1 MRFRRFQEAFYEVFM
16 AIAVS
21 DAAAATNSDGDDVEN
36 GPKRDDG
43 YALISGDAV
52 TVGPFDTLTPAGD
65 QIFFP
70 TLG

>member
-1 MRFRRFQEAFYEVFM
+1 M

-43 YALISGDAV
+43 YALISGGAV

-65 QIFFP
+65 QNFLP